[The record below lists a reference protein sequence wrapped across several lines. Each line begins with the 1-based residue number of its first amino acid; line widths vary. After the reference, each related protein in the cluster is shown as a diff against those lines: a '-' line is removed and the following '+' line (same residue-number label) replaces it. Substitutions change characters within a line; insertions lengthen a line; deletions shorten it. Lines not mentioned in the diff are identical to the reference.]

1 MNMLWQSTAALEY
14 LQIHFNNLDPM
25 VRVVEGNIFRLLET
39 CFVAA
44 NNASQR
50 KLANFLFHIQK
61 F

>member
-1 MNMLWQSTAALEY
+1 MNMLWQSTAAFEY
-14 LQIHFNNLDPM
+14 LQIRFKNLDPTM
-25 VRVVEGNIFRLLET
+25 RLFEGYIFRLLET

-44 NNASQR
+44 NNAPQR